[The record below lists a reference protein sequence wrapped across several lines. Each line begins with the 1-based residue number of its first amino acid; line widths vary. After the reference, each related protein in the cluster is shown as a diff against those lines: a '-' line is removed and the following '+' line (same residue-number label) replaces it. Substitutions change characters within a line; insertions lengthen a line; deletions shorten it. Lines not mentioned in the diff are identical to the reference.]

1 MNDPTVTPLPTATVF
16 AGVDWASVDHA
27 VCVIDPAGTVL
38 WRHTVSH
45 SRSGLARLTGRLREL
60 GVGRVGI
67 ERPDGPVVE
76 ALLDAGLRVA
86 VVPPRQVKNLRSR
99 YGRTGKD
106 DRFDAY
112 VLADAMRTDGHRFPA
127 LTRDSAPTMGL
138 RALVRARQD
147 LVEVRVGLVNQLRH
161 TLELA
166 FPGAVGLFF
175 DLHSPIARAF
185 LRRCPTAAE
194 AAVLDEE
201 SMGAWLAA
209 EGYCGRTPAAVFID
223 RLRTAPAGLTGIEAA
238 ARRHVT
244 LALLA
249 GIDAI
254 EEQAAELSRRIKE
267 ALALHPDA
275 LIFTSLP
282 RAGQIRAAALLAEI
296 GDARGRYPDPQALA
310 AAAGVCPFTDESG
323 KHRNVGFRYR
333 TDTKLRRALTE
344 FADDSRHAN
353 PWAADIYTRARA
365 RGMRHPHAVRVLARA
380 WASVIW
386 RCWQDHQPYDPAR
399 HGALNRYLSQ
409 AAAAAA

>member
-1 MNDPTVTPLPTATVF
+1 MHDLTAATTSTGPVF
-16 AGVDWASVDHA
+16 AGVDWASADHA
-27 VCVIDPAGTVL
+27 VCVIDAAGAVL

-45 SRSGLARLTGRLREL
+45 SRAGLTRLTTRLREF
-60 GVGRVGI
+60 GVARVGI

-76 ALLDAGLRVA
+76 ALLAVGLPVA

-99 YGRTGKD
+99 FTRSGKD

-112 VLADAMRTDGHRFPA
+112 VLADAMRTDGHRFTD
-127 LTRDSAPTMGL
+127 LTRDTPATVGL
-138 RALVRARQD
+138 RALVRARSE
-147 LVEVRVGLVNQLRH
+147 LVAVRVGLVNQLRH
-161 TLELA
+161 TLELT

-185 LRRCPTAAE
+185 LRRFPTAAE
-194 AAVLDEE
+194 AAVLDEDG
-201 SMGAWLAA
+201 MAAWLAA

-223 RLRTAPAGLTGIEAA
+223 RLRTAPVGLTGVEAA

-254 EEQAAELSRRIKE
+254 EDQVAELGRRIKE
-267 ALALHPDA
+267 ALTLHPDA
-275 LIFTSLP
+275 PIFTSLP
-282 RAGQIRAAALLAEI
+282 RAGQLRAAALLAEI

-323 KHRNVGFRYR
+323 KHRAVGFRYKV
-333 TDTKLRRALTE
+333 DTKLRRALTD
-344 FADDSRHAN
+344 FADDSRHAH
-353 PWAADIYTRARA
+353 PWAADIYRRARA

-380 WASVIW
+380 WTLVIW
-386 RCWQDHQPYDPAR
+386 RCWQDHVPYDPDR
-399 HGALNRYLSQ
+399 HGALIRLHQN
-409 AAAAAA
+409 AAAAA

>member
-1 MNDPTVTPLPTATVF
+1 MHDPTLTAAPTGPVF
-16 AGVDWASVDHA
+16 AGIDWASADHA
-27 VCVIDPAGTVL
+27 VCVLDAAGTVL

-45 SRSGLARLTGRLREL
+45 SRAGLTRLTARLREL
-60 GVGRVGI
+60 EVSRVGI

-99 YGRTGKD
+99 YTRAGKD

-112 VLADAMRTDGHRFPA
+112 VLADAMRTDGHRFTD
-127 LTRDSAPTMGL
+127 LTRDSAATIGL

-147 LVEVRVGLVNQLRH
+147 LVEVRVGLVNQLRA

-185 LRRCPTAAE
+185 LRRFPTAAE
-194 AAVLDEE
+194 AAVLDED
-201 SMGAWLAA
+201 SMAAWLAA
-209 EGYCGRTPAAVFID
+209 EGYSGRTPAAVFLD
-223 RLRTAPAGLTGIEAA
+223 RLRAAPAGLTGAAAA

-254 EEQAAELSRRIKE
+254 EAQAAELTRRIKE
-267 ALALHPDA
+267 ALAQHPDA
-275 LIFTSLP
+275 PIFTSLP
-282 RAGQIRAAALLAEI
+282 RAGQIRAAGLLAEI
-296 GDARGRYPDPQALA
+296 GDARGRYPDAPTLA
-310 AAAGVCPFTDESG
+310 AAAGVCPYTDESG
-323 KHRNVGFRYR
+323 KHRSVLFRFKA
-333 TDTKLRRALTE
+333 DTKLRRALTD
-344 FADDSRHAN
+344 FADDSRHAS
-353 PWAADIYTRARA
+353 PWAADVYARARA
-365 RGMRHPHAVRVLARA
+365 RGMRHPQAVRVLARA
-380 WASVIW
+380 WTFVIW
-386 RCWQDHQPYDPAR
+386 RCWQDRVPYDPAR

-409 AAAAAA
+409 DAAAAA